1 MRITDLAT
9 RMIDDKRRWRRYRA
23 RVDALPP
30 HHRTAV
36 RGVERY
42 LMHAGGVSDGGVAM
56 RMMEDLADLF
66 EQSAADG
73 TSVRAV
79 VGDDPVEFVED
90 FIRNYG
96 DGSWLRKERRRL
108 VGAID
113 EAVELEGGGRR

>member
-9 RMIDDKRRWRRYRA
+9 RMVDDKRRWRRYRA

-30 HHRTAV
+30 QHRSAA

-42 LMHAGGVSDGGVAM
+42 LMHAGGVSDGEIAM
-56 RMMEDLADLF
+56 RMLEDLADLF

-73 TSVRAV
+73 TTVRAV

-90 FIRNYG
+90 FVRSY
-96 DGSWLRKERRRL
+96 DEGSWLRKERRRL
-108 VGAID
+108 VATID
-113 EAVELEGGGRR
+113 EAVEQENGDQP